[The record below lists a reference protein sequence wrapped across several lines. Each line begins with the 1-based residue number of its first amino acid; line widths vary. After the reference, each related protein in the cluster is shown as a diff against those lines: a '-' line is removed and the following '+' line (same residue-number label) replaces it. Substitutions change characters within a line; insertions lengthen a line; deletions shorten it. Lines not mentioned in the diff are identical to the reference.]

1 MPDFQFNSFP
11 INATPLADVSE
22 NTNADG
28 VLVVRNGAVQKV
40 PKASAAHAIG
50 ALDSTD
56 LEPYVPKTTKV
67 NGNPLSGD
75 VTATASQ
82 IPYVSSVGLE
92 SDNVN
97 AAIDEAVGFL
107 SEAHET
113 SLYVNAGT
121 SSAAGNYALSG
132 DIDDYDFLDI
142 YTSFSGLN
150 EIRRIPVDP
159 GQSYSIRFLNLA
171 DTDTSTFVGWSE
183 ISLSFSDAVMTVN
196 HNKYVNWS
204 GKVNSDAVVATS
216 GKPYI
221 LKVMGIKYDL
231 IGTQGGGGGS
241 ATWGT
246 IGGTLSNQ
254 TDLQSALNAKIAAP
268 NSPTTGQ
275 FLSWNGSAWVAAS
288 LPVYNGGVS

>member
-56 LEPYVPKTTKV
+56 LEPYVPKTTEV

-75 VTATASQ
+75 VTVTALQ
-82 IPYVSSVGLE
+82 TPYVSSVGLE
-92 SDNVN
+92 SDNVQD
-97 AAIDEAVGFL
+97 AIDEAVGFL

-121 SSAAGNYALSG
+121 TSAAGNYTLSG
-132 DIDDYDFLDI
+132 DIDDYDYLDI
-142 YTSFSGLN
+142 YTSFSGYN
-150 EIRRIPVDP
+150 EIKRIPVDP

-221 LKVMGIKYDL
+221 IKVMGIKYDL
-231 IGTQGGGGGS
+231 IGTQGGGGS

-254 TDLQSALNAKIAAP
+254 TDLQSALNAKISAP
-268 NSPTTGQ
+268 VSPTSGQ

>member
-22 NTNADG
+22 ITSADG

-56 LEPYVPKTTKV
+56 FEPYVKKEQTV
-67 NGNPLSGD
+67 NNYPLNGD
-75 VTATASQ
+75 VVIQAVDVPFTPTAG
-82 IPYVSSVGLE
+82 IE
-92 SDNVN
+92 SDNVQN
-97 AAIDEAVGFL
+97 AIVEAVGFL

-121 SSAAGNYALSG
+121 SSAARNYALSG
-132 DIDDYDFLDI
+132 DIDDYDYLDI

-159 GQSYSIRFLNLA
+159 GQSYSLRFLNLA

-183 ISLSFSDAVMTVN
+183 ISISFSDAVMTVN

-216 GKPYI
+216 GKPVI
-221 LKVMGIKYDL
+221 VKVMGIKYDL

-254 TDLQSALNAKIAAP
+254 TDLQNALNAKIAAP

>member
-75 VTATASQ
+75 VTVTASQ
-82 IPYVSSVGLE
+82 IPYVSTVGLVA
-92 SDNVN
+92 DKVG

-121 SSAAGNYALSG
+121 TSAARNYTLSG

-142 YTSFSGLN
+142 YTSFSGYN

-159 GQSYSIRFLNLA
+159 GQSYSLRFLNLA

-183 ISLSFSDAVMTVN
+183 ISLSFADAVMTVN

-221 LKVMGIKYDL
+221 IKVMGIKYDL

-254 TDLQSALNAKIAAP
+254 TDLQNALNAKIAAP
-268 NSPTTGQ
+268 SSPTTGQ

>member
-56 LEPYVPKTTKV
+56 LEPYVPKTTEV
-67 NGNPLSGD
+67 NGNPLSGN
-75 VTATASQ
+75 VTVTASQ
-82 IPYVSSVGLE
+82 IPYVSTVGLD

-121 SSAAGNYALSG
+121 TSAAGNYTLSG
-132 DIDDYDFLDI
+132 DIDDYDYLDI
-142 YTSFSGLN
+142 YTSFSGYN
-150 EIRRIPVDP
+150 EIKRIPVDS
-159 GQSYSIRFLNLA
+159 GQSYSLRFTNLA
-171 DTDTSTFVGWSE
+171 DSDTSTFVGWSE
-183 ISLSFSDAVMTVN
+183 ISLSFADAVMTIN
-196 HNKYVNWS
+196 HNKYVSWG
-204 GKVNSDAVVATS
+204 GKVNADATVGSS

-221 LKVMGIKYDL
+221 IKVMGIKYDL
-231 IGTQGGGGGS
+231 IGTQGGGGS

-254 TDLQSALNAKIAAP
+254 TDLQNALNAKIAAP
-268 NSPTTGQ
+268 SSPTTGQ

>member
-75 VTATASQ
+75 VTVTASQ

-121 SSAAGNYALSG
+121 TSPAGNYALSG

-142 YTSFSGLN
+142 YTHFSGIN
-150 EIRRIPVDP
+150 DIRRIPVDP
-159 GQSYSIRFLNLA
+159 GRTYCLRFMNLA
-171 DTDTSTFVGWSE
+171 DADTSTFVVWSE
-183 ISLSFSDAVMTVN
+183 INLSFSDAVMTIAN
-196 HNKYVNWS
+196 NKCVNWS

-231 IGTQGGGGGS
+231 IGTQGGGGS